1 MSAQRLGAGM
11 QDLGPQSADRA
22 EEGRKGGREQRRERE
37 GPSNSSAAGL
47 GSVDPQLQHFIEV
60 ETQKQRFQQLV
71 HQMTELCWE
80 KCMDKPGPK
89 LDSRAEACF
98 VNCVERFIDT
108 SQFILNRLEQTQ
120 KSKPVFS
127 ESLSD

>member
-1 MSAQRLGAGM
+1 MAPGPEGYIYSWPRTGPKTAVEAQGA
-11 QDLGPQSADRA
+11 
-22 EEGRKGGREQRRERE
+22 
-37 GPSNSSAAGL
+37 
-47 GSVDPQLQHFIEV
+47 
-60 ETQKQRFQQLV
+60 KQQQLV